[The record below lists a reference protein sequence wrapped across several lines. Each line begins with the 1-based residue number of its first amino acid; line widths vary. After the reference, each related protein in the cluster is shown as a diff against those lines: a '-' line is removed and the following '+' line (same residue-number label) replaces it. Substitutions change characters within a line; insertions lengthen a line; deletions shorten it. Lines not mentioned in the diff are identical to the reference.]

1 MVNLL
6 QQDQVRAQ
14 PAQQIALTPRRHP
27 PPERHVPRHD
37 PHRRIVPQR
46 SNTGNSCP
54 ILRTEWKL
62 MPGSWTHLVQIWW
75 TSPYDQPQGAIIAHE
90 PGAVTA
96 VSRSC
101 AWAVGVYWNGH
112 WWRTLIEHWNGRTW
126 TVQRSP
132 DLGGRD
138 DTRRRIGELCRKRF

>member
-1 MVNLL
+1 
-6 QQDQVRAQ
+6 
-14 PAQQIALTPRRHP
+14 
-27 PPERHVPRHD
+27 
-37 PHRRIVPQR
+37 
-46 SNTGNSCP
+46 
-54 ILRTEWKL
+54 

-138 DTRRRIGELCRKRF
+138 DTRRRIGELCRKRFRSMSHCVIATQCRAGARAGYAQEARRHWWLQSGPATTGEGVGRG